1 MQRNKLRLLIPIV
14 TLLLILVS
22 ALYVQTTQ
30 NGLIQ
35 TSADTKDKTHFMNI
49 WLIYL
54 IPLVVL
60 FVLPLHFK
68 FQPLIQKLLKSERI
82 LLILGV
88 LYIIFVFLT
97 PKPYFELFYIYKFVL
112 LLLIPLWIIKRE
124 KLSILSKANPV
135 IDWSLASIVYVIW
148 LVLYFS
154 PLNNLSNISYDEPYL
169 FVLIFAIIS
178 ILVNAVLEEA
188 FYRVWLQTR
197 LEHLGI
203 VSSVCISTVLWSLWH
218 AGIQG
223 QGNLLGLSAQAL
235 VTHALAGI
243 FLGFFW
249 AKYRNIYLL
258 ILIHICMNFP
268 LYLITY
274 WSKFLP
280 FL

>member
-68 FQPLIQKLLKSERI
+68 FQPLIQKPLKSERI

-178 ILVNAVLEEA
+178 ILMNAVLEEA

-223 QGNLLGLSAQAL
+223 QGNLLDLSAQAL

>member
-1 MQRNKLRLLIPIV
+1 M
-14 TLLLILVS
+14 
-22 ALYVQTTQ
+22 
-30 NGLIQ
+30 
-35 TSADTKDKTHFMNI
+35 
-49 WLIYL
+49 
-54 IPLVVL
+54 
-60 FVLPLHFK
+60 
-68 FQPLIQKLLKSERI
+68 
-82 LLILGV
+82 
-88 LYIIFVFLT
+88 
-97 PKPYFELFYIYKFVL
+97 
-112 LLLIPLWIIKRE
+112 LLIPLWIIKRE

-135 IDWSLASIVYVIW
+135 IDWSLAPIVYVIW

-178 ILVNAVLEEA
+178 ILMNAVLEEV

-223 QGNLLGLSAQAL
+223 QGNLLDLSAQAL

>member
-1 MQRNKLRLLIPIV
+1 MKKNILRLLIPIL
-14 TLLLILVS
+14 TLLLVLIS
-22 ALYVQTTQ
+22 ALYVQVTQ
-30 NGLIQ
+30 QGLIQ
-35 TSADTKDKTHFMNI
+35 TSADTQDKTHFINI

-60 FVLPLHFK
+60 FVLPLHHK
-68 FQPLIQKLLKSERI
+68 FQPLIQKPLKSERI

-88 LYIIFVFLT
+88 LYIVCVFLT

-112 LLLIPLWIIKRE
+112 LLLIPLWVIKRE
-124 KLSILSKANPV
+124 KLSVLSKANQA
-135 IDWSLASIVYVIW
+135 IDWSLAPIVYVIW

-154 PLNNLSNISYDEPYL
+154 PLNNIAHISYDEPYL
-169 FVLIFAIIS
+169 FVLIFAVIS
-178 ILVNAVLEEA
+178 ILMNAVLEEV

-203 VSSVCISTVLWSLWH
+203 VTSICISTLLWSLWH

-223 QGNLLGLSAQAL
+223 QGNLLELSAQAL

-258 ILIHICMNFP
+258 ILIHVCMNFP

-274 WSKFLP
+274 WSKFIP

>member
-1 MQRNKLRLLIPIV
+1 MKKNIRRLLIPIL
-14 TLLLILVS
+14 TLLLVLIS
-22 ALYVQTTQ
+22 ALYVQISQ
-30 NGLIQ
+30 HGLIQ
-35 TSADTKDKTHFMNI
+35 TSADTQVKTHFITI

-60 FVLPLHFK
+60 LFLPIHYK
-68 FQPLIQKLLKSERI
+68 FQPLIQKPLKSERI
-82 LLILGV
+82 LLILSV
-88 LYIIFVFLT
+88 LYIACVFLT
-97 PKPYFELFYIYKFVL
+97 PKPYFDFFYIYKFVL

-124 KLSILSKANPV
+124 KLSVLSKAKPIIN
-135 IDWSLASIVYVIW
+135 WSHAPIVYVIW

-178 ILVNAVLEEA
+178 ILMNAVLEEV

-203 VSSVCISTVLWSLWH
+203 LSSICISTLLWSLWH

-223 QGNLLGLSAQAL
+223 QGNLLELSAHAL

>member
-68 FQPLIQKLLKSERI
+68 FQPLIQKPLKSERI

-88 LYIIFVFLT
+88 LYIVLVFLT
-97 PKPYFELFYIYKFVL
+97 PKPYFEFFYIYKFVL
-112 LLLIPLWIIKRE
+112 LFLFPLWIIKRE

-178 ILVNAVLEEA
+178 ILMNAVLEEA

-223 QGNLLGLSAQAL
+223 QGNLLDLSAKAL